1 MTAEIAAPK
10 PDLDAKAKKERF
22 WILNHFWKG
31 MSKGKAQAE
40 KLRKSADKSLSV
52 TIATLML
59 PLEYNSRLSAAKDS
73 GITQAAAATRNLDAA
88 ITVQAVETE
97 LQNAIEQGFVLRLP
111 AQNQPRATCMQP
123 LRFAAWRGKRVC
135 IYAHGSR
142 RLPLRSATA
151 DSKPP
156 YNNAA
161 KAAWSHCYTTA
172 QRKNVRTTSA
182 APAAHTSCPSSPATV
197 TWRGKT
203 Q

>member
-1 MTAEIAAPK
+1 
-10 PDLDAKAKKERF
+10 
-22 WILNHFWKG
+22 

-88 ITVQAVETE
+88 ITVQSVETE

-123 LRFAAWRGKRVC
+123 LRFAA
-135 IYAHGSR
+135 
-142 RLPLRSATA
+142 
-151 DSKPP
+151 
-156 YNNAA
+156 
-161 KAAWSHCYTTA
+161 
-172 QRKNVRTTSA
+172 
-182 APAAHTSCPSSPATV
+182 
-197 TWRGKT
+197 
-203 Q
+203 